1 MKVLTNLARFALLA
15 AFVVMIAVG
24 LIWYNYFRPI
34 IIEGALKSEAASL
47 SFASSI
53 LEGGSRPEDW
63 ENRAYLPTTTINDL
77 ARSLTGLEFVASQ
90 GKRDEAGR
98 YDGAFVISLD
108 NLSFE
113 TGTAQ
118 LRPRLSVTAR
128 YVPDRVDHWWSNAR
142 AALTIDARL
151 MPAVQTDATT
161 GRTDVKLLIV
171 PTSIR
176 PSLSWNPIEIFS
188 AGRIVSEI
196 VAAGV
201 LLKYGE
207 DLTLVVPAIKAP
219 LKIEAKV
226 DSKSHSKFDKGG
238 GYDLQAKLDGPTFER
253 LIIADVPLVN
263 SRGIWMLGQAGRALP
278 KPVTLPS
285 DPAELRKIVEQLR
298 LSVTE
303 KLKPFDRADSIV
315 EVRVSNRQILDLAKE
330 IQQPWKDG
338 KNKINIS
345 SANANGTIATAF
357 LLKDDLLGDVGLTV
371 TPRVQDFLRG
381 EVSVAPPQL
390 GWVPGT
396 GLSSTVAASAK
407 MTASG
412 HIHLSTGAVGGGIG
426 KDIDL
431 IGETSIALPVSL
443 KLEKRVTPSGT
454 AVVLQPQLSCRRI
467 EIDVNPSTREDIIKE
482 AWIALK
488 PFGVRVKRNVGGGR
502 QAPSIL
508 IDSQPS
514 IHALG
519 EKVDAGKPKADNG
532 KPKKDSYLKY
542 KELQVSWA
550 IDDVQV
556 QDDGLSIRAKAIVE
570 PKLLETSEIDKRR
583 DALKE
588 ALLNSAPNVP
598 CEPEDDYALLLA
610 GNQVEIGS
618 NNEVV
623 VFIKRIFK
631 EGGHVADETKK
642 EIEKLAKTPFQ
653 SIVDAPDNIIREG
666 GKGLENVAK
675 GIENA
680 GKAVGDAARD
690 AVCGERCAFGH
701 CVRIC

>member
-1 MKVLTNLARFALLA
+1 MKVLTKLARFAILA
-15 AFVVMIAVG
+15 AFVVTIAVG
-24 LIWYNYFRPI
+24 VIWYNYFRPI
-34 IIEGALKSEAASL
+34 IVQGALKSEAASL

-53 LEGGSRPEDW
+53 LESGARPEDW
-63 ENRAYLPTTTINDL
+63 ENRAYLPTTSINDL

-98 YDGAFVISLD
+98 YDGTFVISL
-108 NLSFE
+108 NSLSFE

-128 YVPDRVDHWWSNAR
+128 YVPDRVNHWWSNAR
-142 AALTIDARL
+142 VALTIDAQL
-151 MPAVQTDATT
+151 MPAVQADSAT
-161 GRTDVKLLIV
+161 GRTDVKLLV
-171 PTSIR
+171 MPTSIR

-188 AGRIVSEI
+188 AGQIASEI

-207 DLTLVVPAIKAP
+207 EFAFVVPAIKAP

-226 DSKSHSKFDKGG
+226 DSKSHSVFDKGG

-253 LIIADVPLVN
+253 LVIADVPLVN
-263 SRGIWMLGQAGRALP
+263 SQGIWMLGQAGRALP
-278 KPVTLPS
+278 KPIILPLDS
-285 DPAELRKIVEQLR
+285 AELQKTVEQLR
-298 LSVTE
+298 LAVTE

-315 EVRVSNRQILDLAKE
+315 EVRVSNRQILDLASE
-330 IQQPWKDG
+330 IQQPWRDG

-345 SANANGTIATAF
+345 SANANGTIASAF

-396 GLSSTVAASAK
+396 GLSSTVAATAK

-443 KLEKRVTPSGT
+443 KLEKRVTSLGT

-482 AWIALK
+482 AWITLK

-508 IDSQPS
+508 LDSLPS
-514 IHALG
+514 IHTLG
-519 EKVDAGKPKADNG
+519 EKVDAGKPN
-532 KPKKDSYLKY
+532 KDSYLKY

-556 QDDGLSIRAKAIVE
+556 QGDGLRIRAQAIVE
-570 PKLLETSEIDKRR
+570 PKLVEMSEIGKRR

-588 ALLNSAPNVP
+588 ALLNSAPDVP
-598 CEPEDDYALLLA
+598 CEPDDDYALLLL

-623 VFIKRIFK
+623 VFIKKIFK
-631 EGGHVADETKK
+631 EGGHVAEETKK

-653 SIVDAPDNIIREG
+653 SIVDAPDNVIREG

-675 GIENA
+675 GIADA
-680 GKAVGDAARD
+680 GKAVGNAAKD
-690 AVCGERCAFGH
+690 AVCGEKCAFGK